1 MAPANILHMSVGH
14 GDSSYDNNSLMQEI
28 VIQNTLPF
36 LKHSI
41 KGMANNNVFLDHCF
55 MIADLGCSYG
65 TNTLL
70 VASNI
75 INTVTEVCKENNY
88 KPPQFQVSL
97 NDLFGNDFNN
107 LFKLLPDFYA
117 KLMKEKGENFGPC
130 FVSAVPGSFYD
141 RLFPDQSLHL
151 VHSSYSIHW
160 LSQVPE
166 HIENNA
172 LNIYVAKDSPPNVF
186 QEYAK
191 QFHTDFTNFLKLRS
205 KEIVCGGCMVL
216 TLLGRS
222 IADSTSDD
230 ACDLWEQL
238 AQSLRDMLEEG
249 SFSFDSSI
257 VFQGNWDPQDTDY
270 TNTKDLIELSH
281 NHGRNTAKVVKAVIE
296 PLLTSHFGNSIID
309 TLFKNHHQAT
319 LSMPPLKPSIADH
332 CRRDRAAVK
341 PSIATLSIAV
351 HCRRDERRRTSDDN
365 GAVGSGGG
373 AGTSTFWRLN

>member
-249 SFSFDSSI
+249 LVRELDINSFNIPIYQPCMDEVTNIIENEGSFSFDSSI

-309 TLFKNHHQAT
+309 TLFKKYEKHLAEHLTNRKT
-319 LSMPPLKPSIADH
+319 RFFTVVVSLSK
-332 CRRDRAAVK
+332 K
-341 PSIATLSIAV
+341 
-351 HCRRDERRRTSDDN
+351 
-365 GAVGSGGG
+365 
-373 AGTSTFWRLN
+373 